1 MNVSIERLTIPVFVR
16 GLSVLDGYL
25 THPAV
30 TDRPGL
36 ADARLAPDMLTLT
49 GQVQRAS
56 DTSKGTVARVTGT
69 EAPSF
74 PDDERTIEDLRAR
87 IARTIDYLGRVP
99 VGAFDGAEQRI
110 VTIKLGGRSLSL
122 SGGDYLL
129 QFGLPNF
136 YFHIATVHAILRRE
150 GVAVGK
156 LDYLG
161 AFDRAD

>member
-25 THPAV
+25 THATV
-30 TDRPGL
+30 RQRPEL
-36 ADARLAPDMLTLT
+36 VEARLAPDMLTFT

-56 DTSKGTVARVTGT
+56 DTAKATVARVTGT
-69 EAPSF
+69 EAPSI
-74 PDDERTIEDLRAR
+74 PDDERTIDDLRAR
-87 IARTIDYLGRVP
+87 IARTIDYLGHVP
-99 VGAFDGAEQRI
+99 LGAFDKAEQRI
-110 VTIKLGGRSLSL
+110 VTLRLGDRPLTL

-136 YFHIATVHAILRRE
+136 YFHIATAHAILRRE

-161 AFDRAD
+161 AFD